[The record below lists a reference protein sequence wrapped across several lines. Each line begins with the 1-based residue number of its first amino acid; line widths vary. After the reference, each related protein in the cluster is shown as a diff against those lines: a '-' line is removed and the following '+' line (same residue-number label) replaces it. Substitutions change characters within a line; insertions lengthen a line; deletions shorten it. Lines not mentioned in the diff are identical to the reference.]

1 MGRVSHNR
9 RDGPNVCIGGEDY
22 IARPWQEL
30 LPSTCMASSIALCVQ
45 KANERARLWT
55 PWMCGARGNRKPGP
69 LEIERDVDFFLFFCC
84 GATVAHTEP
93 EVIQIVC
100 LTRKRASPPGRLLSD
115 RPGVCRGKTAG
126 SCSRCSRLFQN
137 SSRLSYSTQ
146 HCLVSGGPGV
156 LLGIFQLQTFC
167 LPMFF
172 RLCRESYSVLVF

>member
-100 LTRKRASPPGRLLSD
+100 LTRKRASPPGDCSQTD
-115 RPGVCRGKTAG
+115 PVCVEEKQQEAARGAVD
-126 SCSRCSRLFQN
+126 
-137 SSRLSYSTQ
+137 SSRTLPDCLIPRST
-146 HCLVSGGPGV
+146 V
-156 LLGIFQLQTFC
+156 
-167 LPMFF
+167 
-172 RLCRESYSVLVF
+172 